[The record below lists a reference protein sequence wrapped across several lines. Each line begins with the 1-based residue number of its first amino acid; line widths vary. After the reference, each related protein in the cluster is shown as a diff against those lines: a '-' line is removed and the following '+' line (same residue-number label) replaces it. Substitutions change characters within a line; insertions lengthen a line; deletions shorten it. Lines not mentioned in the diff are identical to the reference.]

1 MDVATF
7 FAEHHG
13 ALFRY
18 LVRFCGD
25 PDLAA
30 DAAQEAFVRLIER
43 PPRGQVQRAWL
54 YTVAT
59 NVVVDA
65 GRTRARQG
73 RLLAAVPDRAP
84 HGAPPL
90 DAQARVESDERV
102 RTVRAALATLP
113 ERDRTV
119 LLMRE
124 EGFSHREIAEA
135 VGTTAG
141 SIGTMIARAL
151 DRLAGALP
159 LDAPTVQPASREEAD
174 AQPVTVASA

>member
-7 FAEHHG
+7 FAEHHR

-25 PDLAA
+25 ADLAA

-43 PPRGQVQRAWL
+43 PPRGPVARAWL

-65 GRTRARQG
+65 GRSRARQG
-73 RLLAAVPDRAP
+73 RLLSAVPDRALLGTP
-84 HGAPPL
+84 SP
-90 DAQARVESDERV
+90 DAQAQLESDERV
-102 RTVRAALATLP
+102 RAVRRALGTLP

-124 EGFSHREIAEA
+124 EGFSHREIADA
-135 VGTTAG
+135 VGTTTG
-141 SIGTMIARAL
+141 SVGTMIARAL
-151 DRLAGALP
+151 DRLAAALP
-159 LDAPTVQPASREEAD
+159 LDAPELGGSAS
-174 AQPVTVASA
+174 